1 MYDLQHILKGMCTS
15 TTLKGRKSQIIE
27 LVFTFLCVT
36 ILLSNKG
43 TNIIFFPSVLFT
55 KMSLWPFPINS
66 DTSYALFYWRTTSM
80 HHIPYN
86 HSEDLN

>member
-1 MYDLQHILKGMCTS
+1 MCAS
-15 TTLKGRKSQIIE
+15 MTLKGRKSQIIK
-27 LVFTFLCVT
+27 LDFTFLCVT

-43 TNIIFFPSVLFT
+43 TKIIFYPSVLCT
-55 KMSLWPFPINS
+55 KIKKSLWLAPINS

-80 HHIPYN
+80 HQIPYN